1 MRKTS
6 NTVTNEA
13 EFRLSPRGEAFNLAA
28 HGTQAVSLT
37 PRNLIQAAEL
47 DLRSKERNRL
57 IRAECAKPKDQRGP
71 LAEEPILPYAFG
83 EHVVEST
90 DTPPC
95 LLQRAVAFRSVIL
108 CLGIEDQKRREAA
121 WRKLPLSTF
130 RVYQDADILAQAAEM
145 AAVSEQVAA

>member
-1 MRKTS
+1 MRKAS
-6 NTVTNEA
+6 NTTTNET
-13 EFRLSPRGEAFNLAA
+13 EFRLSPRAEAFNLAA
-28 HGTQAVSLT
+28 HGTQAVTLT

-57 IRAECAKPKDQRGP
+57 IRAELAKPFAQRGP
-71 LAEEPILPYAFG
+71 LAEETILPYAFG
-83 EHVVEST
+83 AHVVEST
-90 DTPPC
+90 NTPPY
-95 LLQRAVAFRSVIL
+95 LLQMAVAFRSVIL
-108 CLGIEDQKRREAA
+108 CLGTEDQTRREAA